1 VLFNRQVKG
10 STQINYTQ
18 LTHKQRYQIY
28 VLKKAGH
35 NQTYTATMLGCHKS
49 TISRE
54 LKRNRGEKGYRPDQ
68 ANELAYNRQCEAYSS
83 RIAWETWQEV
93 ERLLRQEWSPE
104 QIAGRLKREKQPTVS
119 YECIYLYV
127 YAEKRRGGTL
137 HQHLRSQKKQRKR
150 YSGYVRRGQIPN
162 RTSIDK
168 RPKIVASKRRF
179 GDWEA
184 DTIVGARHKG
194 GIFSGVER
202 KSKLTR
208 LRKLA
213 TKEAAEMKDN
223 SIEALGPLAAKVHTI
238 TVDNGKEFCDHELIA
253 AGLQARIYF
262 AHPYASWERGLVENT
277 NGLVRQYFPKK
288 YDFAKF
294 TAKELQAVEDRLN
307 NRPRKT
313 LGYRTPNEVFF
324 KQRATLITLS

>member
-1 VLFNRQVKG
+1 M
-10 STQINYTQ
+10 NYTQ
-18 LTHKQRYQIY
+18 LAREQRYQIN

-35 NQTYTATMLGCHKS
+35 NQTYIAALIGCHKS

-54 LKRNRGEKGYRPDQ
+54 LRRNRGQKGYRHYQ
-68 ANELAYNRQCEAYSS
+68 ADELAYSRQCDAYRS
-83 RIAWETWQEV
+83 RIAWQTWQEV
-93 ERLLRQEWSPE
+93 ERLLRQDWSPD
-104 QIAGRLKREKQPTVS
+104 QITGHLKREQQPSVS
-119 YECIYLYV
+119 HEWIYLYV
-127 YAEKRRGGTL
+127 YADKRRGGTL
-137 HQHLRSQKKQRKR
+137 HRHLRSQKKQRKR
-150 YSGYVRRGQIPN
+150 YSGYIRRGQIPN

-168 RPKIVASKRRF
+168 RPQIVASKGRF
-179 GDWEA
+179 GDWEV

-194 GIFSGVER
+194 GILSAVER

-213 TKEAAEMKDN
+213 TKGATEMKDN
-223 SIEALGPLAAKVHTI
+223 TIELLAPLAAKVHTI
-238 TVDNGKEFCDHELIA
+238 TVDNGKEFCEHELIS

-262 AHPYASWERGLVENT
+262 AHPYSSWDRGLNENT

-288 YDFAKF
+288 YEFSRISDSD
-294 TAKELQAVEDRLN
+294 LQHVEDLLN

-324 KQRATLITLS
+324 KQRSVALPS

>member
-1 VLFNRQVKG
+1 MSYRQLARG
-10 STQINYTQ
+10 
-18 LTHKQRYQIY
+18 QRYQIY
-28 VLKKAGH
+28 ALKKAGH
-35 NQTYTATMLGCHKS
+35 NQSQIATNVGCHKS

-54 LKRNRGEKGYRPDQ
+54 LHRNCGDKGYRPYQ
-68 ANELAYNRQCEAYSS
+68 ADELAYDRQCEAYRS

-93 ERLLRQEWSPE
+93 ERLLRQDWSPE
-104 QIAGRLKREKQPTVS
+104 QIAGRFKLEKRATVS
-119 YECIYLYV
+119 HECIYLYV

-150 YSGYVRRGQIPN
+150 YSGYIRRGQIPN
-162 RTSIDK
+162 RISIDK
-168 RPKIVASKRRF
+168 RPKIVARKGRF

-194 GIFSGVER
+194 GILSVVER

-213 TKEAAEMKDN
+213 TKAAAEMKDN
-223 SIEALGPLAAKVHTI
+223 TIELLTPLAAKVHTI

-253 AGLQARIYF
+253 EGLQALVYF
-262 AHPYASWERGLVENT
+262 AHPYASWERGLNENT
-277 NGLVRQYFPKK
+277 NGLIRQYFPKK
-288 YDFAKF
+288 YDFTKITSA
-294 TAKELQAVEDRLN
+294 ELQDVAALLN

-324 KQRATLITLS
+324 KQRVELTTR

>member
-1 VLFNRQVKG
+1 M
-10 STQINYTQ
+10 NYTQ
-18 LTHKQRYQIY
+18 LTREQRYQIY
-28 VLKKAGH
+28 ALKKAGH
-35 NQTYTATMLGCHKS
+35 NQSRIAAVIDCHKS

-54 LKRNRGEKGYRPDQ
+54 LRRNRGLKGYRPQQ
-68 ANELAYNRQCEAYSS
+68 ADELSYDRQCAAYRS
-83 RIAWETWQEV
+83 RIAWETWQQV

-104 QIAGRLKREKQPTVS
+104 QIAGRLKLEKQPTVS
-119 YECIYLYV
+119 HECIYLYV
-127 YAEKRRGGTL
+127 YADKRRGGTL
-137 HQHLRSQKKQRKR
+137 HSHLRSQKKQRKR
-150 YSGYVRRGQIPN
+150 YSGYIRRGQIPN
-162 RTSIDK
+162 RTSIEK
-168 RPKIVASKRRF
+168 RPQIVARKGRF

-194 GIFSGVER
+194 GILSVVER

-213 TKEAAEMKDN
+213 TKGAVEMKDN
-223 SIEALGPLAAKVHTI
+223 TIELLAPLAARVHTI
-238 TVDNGKEFCDHELIA
+238 TVDNGKEFCEHELITK
-253 AGLQARIYF
+253 GLQARIYF
-262 AHPYASWERGLVENT
+262 AHPYCSWERGLNENT

-294 TAKELQAVEDRLN
+294 NDADLQRVEDLLN

-324 KQRATLITLS
+324 KQRSVALPN

>member
-1 VLFNRQVKG
+1 M
-10 STQINYTQ
+10 NYSQ
-18 LTHKQRYQIY
+18 LTRAQRYQIKA
-28 VLKKAGH
+28 LMKAGH
-35 NQTYTATMLGCHKS
+35 NQTQIAANVGCHKS

-54 LKRNRGEKGYRPDQ
+54 LRRNRGLKGYRPYQ
-68 ANELAYNRQCEAYSS
+68 ADELAFDRQCEAYRA
-83 RIAWETWQEV
+83 RIAWSTWQHV
-93 ERLLRQEWSPE
+93 ERLLRQDWSPE
-104 QIAGRLKREKQPTVS
+104 QITGHLKRAQQPSVS
-119 YECIYLYV
+119 HEWIYLHV
-127 YAEKRRGGTL
+127 YADKDRGGTL
-137 HQHLRSQKKQRKR
+137 HRHLRSQKKQRKR
-150 YSGYVRRGQIPN
+150 YSGYIRRGQIPN

-168 RPKIVASKRRF
+168 RPKIVARKGRF

-194 GIFSGVER
+194 GILSVVER

-213 TKEAAEMKDN
+213 TKGAAEMKDHT
-223 SIEALGPLAAKVHTI
+223 IELLAPLAAKVHTI
-238 TVDNGKEFCDHELIA
+238 TVDNGKEFCQHELIA

-262 AHPYASWERGLVENT
+262 AHPYASWERGLNENT

-288 YDFAKF
+288 YDFARITHKD
-294 TAKELQAVEDRLN
+294 LQQVEDLLN

-324 KQRATLITLS
+324 KQRSVALPS

>member
-1 VLFNRQVKG
+1 M
-10 STQINYTQ
+10 SYTQ
-18 LTHKQRYQIY
+18 LAREQRYQIY
-28 VLKKAGH
+28 ALKRAGQ
-35 NQTYTATMLGCHKS
+35 NQTQIAQVIGCHKS

-54 LKRNRGEKGYRPDQ
+54 LRRNRGEKGYRPYQ
-68 ANELAYNRQCEAYSS
+68 ADELAYDRQCEAYRS

-104 QIAGRLKREKQPTVS
+104 QIAGRLKLEQQPTVS
-119 YECIYLYV
+119 HECIYLYI
-127 YAEKRRGGTL
+127 YAEKRRGGSL

-150 YSGYVRRGQIPN
+150 YSGYIRRGQIPN
-162 RTSIDK
+162 RTSIDQ
-168 RPKIVASKRRF
+168 RPQIVASKSRF
-179 GDWEA
+179 GDWEV

-194 GIFSGVER
+194 GILSAVER

-213 TKEAAEMKDN
+213 TKAAAEMKDN
-223 SIEALGPLAAKVHTI
+223 TIELLAPLAARVHTI
-238 TVDNGKEFCDHELIA
+238 TVDNGKEFCEHEQIA
-253 AGLQARIYF
+253 TGLKARIYF
-262 AHPYASWERGLVENT
+262 AHPYASWERGLNENT

-288 YDFAKF
+288 YEFASISDQD
-294 TAKELQAVEDRLN
+294 LQQVEDLLN

-324 KQRATLITLS
+324 KQRSVALPS

>member
-10 STQINYTQ
+10 STQLSYRQ
-18 LTHKQRYQIY
+18 LAREQRYQIKS
-28 VLKKAGH
+28 LMKEGH
-35 NQTYTATMLGCHKS
+35 NQTQIAANIGCHKS

-54 LKRNRGEKGYRPDQ
+54 LRRNRGAKGYCPYQ
-68 ANELAYNRQCEAYSS
+68 ADELAYDRQCEAYRS

-93 ERLLRQEWSPE
+93 ERLLRQDWSPE
-104 QIAGRLKREKQPTVS
+104 QIAGRLRLEKQPTVS
-119 YECIYLYV
+119 HECIYLYV

-150 YSGYVRRGQIPN
+150 YSGYIRRGQIPN
-162 RTSIDK
+162 RISIDK
-168 RPKIVASKRRF
+168 RPQIVARKGRF

-184 DTIVGARHKG
+184 DTIVGARHKA
-194 GIFSGVER
+194 GILSVVER

-213 TKEAAEMKDN
+213 TKAAAEMKDN
-223 SIEALGPLAAKVHTI
+223 SIELLAPLAAKVHTI

-253 AGLQARIYF
+253 AGLQAHVYF
-262 AHPYASWERGLVENT
+262 AHPYASWERGLNENT

-288 YDFAKF
+288 YEFAKI
-294 TAKELQAVEDRLN
+294 TDQDLQQVEDLLN
-307 NRPRKT
+307 SRPRKT

-324 KQRATLITLS
+324 KHRSVALPS